1 MALPIPFPPP
11 LQSPTP
17 ARVTL
22 TAEAIARYGVVIATA
37 QTVVLRP
44 TLVAPARA
52 SLDTEAIAHVGSPLR
67 GRAID
72 IRVRRGDQ
80 VAQGDT
86 LCVIESPELGEAQAE
101 FLQRRIAR
109 EAAAPAA
116 ELAKVAVG
124 PGQAAARAV
133 AGDLADGGAASRGR
147 VPGGGRRAAD

>member
-1 MALPIPFPPP
+1 
-11 LQSPTP
+11 
-17 ARVTL
+17 
-22 TAEAIARYGVVIATA
+22 
-37 QTVVLRP
+37 
-44 TLVAPARA
+44 
-52 SLDTEAIAHVGSPLR
+52 VGSPLR

-116 ELAKVAVG
+116 ELAKSLWDR
-124 PGQAAARAV
+124 ARLLHEQSQ
-133 AGDLADGGAASRGR
+133 GSR
-147 VPGGGRRAAD
+147 